1 MRSFLALVMLG
12 VAAGACTAAF
22 SRMGFSS
29 WEVKVLPWVIGAI
42 VWQARQRR
50 RKEIGHA
57 RREGSVWT
65 ADRVEVRFQ
74 QSHVGFQSA
83 AVWDVFEI

>member
-42 VWQARQRR
+42 VWQAV
-50 RKEIGHA
+50 KG
-57 RREGSVWT
+57 G
-65 ADRVEVRFQ
+65 
-74 QSHVGFQSA
+74 GKK
-83 AVWDVFEI
+83 